1 MPYLGNSLS
10 VGSSAVTASASALA
24 SFTNTYSVDF
34 DGVDDY
40 INADALDLNSEIG
53 TGDVSIAFWV
63 KFDDLTGDNYIF
75 YFGKDSGNFDYI
87 FSRYANS
94 SSKIELVF
102 REGGGGGTFTLD
114 WDTTPSIDTWY
125 HVGFS
130 RTGSTAKLYID
141 GAMVDS
147 GTNAEIASPLGAVG
161 DTTTTIG
168 AFRTGIVPLNGHLDE
183 FTIWNSILTDAE
195 FAEIAAEPI
204 DLSANFGDYVSSANV
219 LANWRCEDGSGTNL
233 EDSSGN
239 GYDATLTNGPTF
251 STDVPAAA
259 PYTNT
264 YSVDFDGTDDYAAA
278 DGFVSSTS
286 SETSGSFVWYM
297 NPDDATPG
305 GSKSPWSYA
314 DDNGNEV
321 LFPYIST
328 AGKLIII
335 LRVAGTNQWVFETDS
350 APFSDET
357 WTHCALVHNGTEPVF
372 YINGS
377 AVAITFTTSTDK
389 TAWLA
394 DLTAADVFRIGVLR
408 FFNST
413 DYNQFSGK
421 IDELGY
427 TSTAL
432 SSGQVSDIYAAGGD
446 LSNYSPIG
454 YWRMGDNNG
463 GTGTTITDQGSGGND
478 ATLTNGPTFSTD
490 VPT

>member
-1 MPYLGNSLS
+1 MQGL
-10 VGSSAVTASASALA
+10 SAVQSCNAIQACNAIKACSGITAIPPALA
-24 SFTNTYSVDF
+24 
-34 DGVDDY
+34 
-40 INADALDLNSEIG
+40 
-53 TGDVSIAFWV
+53 AF
-63 KFDDLTGDNYIF
+63 
-75 YFGKDSGNFDYI
+75 
-87 FSRYANS
+87 
-94 SSKIELVF
+94 
-102 REGGGGGTFTLD
+102 
-114 WDTTPSIDTWY
+114 
-125 HVGFS
+125 
-130 RTGSTAKLYID
+130 
-141 GAMVDS
+141 
-147 GTNAEIASPLGAVG
+147 
-161 DTTTTIG
+161 
-168 AFRTGIVPLNGHLDE
+168 
-183 FTIWNSILTDAE
+183 
-195 FAEIAAEPI
+195 
-204 DLSANFGDYVSSANV
+204 
-219 LANWRCEDGSGTNL
+219 
-233 EDSSGN
+233 
-239 GYDATLTNGPTF
+239 
-251 STDVPAAA
+251 
-259 PYTNT
+259 TNT

-286 SETSGSFVWYM
+286 SETSGSFLWYM

-305 GSKSPWSYA
+305 ASKSPWSYS
-314 DDNGNEV
+314 DDNGNEA

-454 YWRMGDNNG
+454 YWRMGDNDG

-478 ATLTNGPTFSTD
+478 GTLINAPTFSTN